1 MKTWLKYIS
10 VCSYILVI
18 VIAYLVGDRIKA
30 SDQSEIYKQ
39 LLSIASVIFAVM
51 GAWLS
56 LLKVELESG
65 IDNSENDDEGN
76 QFVDRAKK
84 LVNPMTASA
93 VIIFISIIYFLAL
106 YILKTLPDVM
116 SYKNEL
122 RRLSFMLISSL
133 CIWQLHSVASVLF
146 SGVDFLIS
154 LSRLNKDKIATRRR

>member
-10 VCSYILVI
+10 ISSYILII
-18 VIAYLVGDRIKA
+18 VIAYFVGDKIKA

-65 IDNSENDDEGN
+65 IDNAKSDDEGD
-76 QFVDRAKK
+76 QYIDRAKK

-93 VIIFISIIYFLAL
+93 VIIFISIIYFLVI
-106 YILKTLPDVM
+106 YILKTIPDAM
-116 SYKNEL
+116 SYKYDL
-122 RRLSFMLISSL
+122 RRFSFILISLL

-146 SGVDFLIS
+146 SGVDFLIT
-154 LSRLNKDKIATRRR
+154 LSRSNKDKIANRRR

>member
-1 MKTWLKYIS
+1 MKTWLKHIS
-10 VCSYILVI
+10 ICSYILVI
-18 VIAYLVGDRIKA
+18 VIACLVGDRVKA

-65 IDNSENDDEGN
+65 IENSENDDEGN
-76 QFVDRAKK
+76 QYVDRAKK

-106 YILKTLPDVM
+106 YMLKSLPDIM